1 MRGFAIALILAAAA
15 FLIGAPAVRAAPL
28 PDMVE
33 DLLEPGTDDRDH
45 EVGEEMC
52 AGPRDRRP
60 QFR

>member
-1 MRGFAIALILAAAA
+1 MRGIVIALALAAAV
-15 FLIGAPAVRAAPL
+15 LIGAPAVRAAPL
-28 PDMVE
+28 PDIVE